1 MNVKNYSSHTWF
13 AYRIPFDMSSSMA
26 ASKMRCP
33 LKYSPPY
40 KSNIFSIKIA
50 HYQWNITAPSLIG
63 FLNRHNVVSDSTD
76 CIVSVAGERCTV
88 TVPYL
93 HSVPVVKIYKNNNT
107 MRKKKLNGKIERGSR
122 KMKYRDFHSACYW
135 GFLQKEFHVQSIWR
149 SRGDCTCGH
158 CSLQRHCTNRPPSCI
173 KFQNTLLT
181 FTHLDKGSK
190 SSPFAQTQ
198 IRWLLT
204 RYWFSEAIYNLEW
217 MVWISGSASNSPF
230 VSVQLRG
237 ARAL

>member
-1 MNVKNYSSHTWF
+1 
-13 AYRIPFDMSSSMA
+13 MSSSMA

-33 LKYSPPY
+33 LKYRPPY

-63 FLNRHNVVSDSTD
+63 FLNRYNIVSDSTD

-93 HSVPVVKIYKNNNT
+93 YSVPVVKIYKNNNT
-107 MRKKKLNGKIERGSR
+107 MRKKKWNGKIERGSR
-122 KMKYRDFHSACYW
+122 KMKYRDFDPACYW

-149 SRGDCTCGH
+149 SRGDCTFGH
-158 CSLQRHCTNRPPSCI
+158 CSLRHHCTNRPPSCI

-190 SSPFAQTQ
+190 TPNPLHLHKHKLDCS
-198 IRWLLT
+198 WLDIDSQELSII
-204 RYWFSEAIYNLEW
+204 WNEW
-217 MVWISGSASNSPF
+217 CGSASDSPF
-230 VSVQLRG
+230 VYVQLRG